1 MAHRNNRKFML
12 PKVKLAEIVL
22 FNPIEVLV
30 MDIYNCLNKDHKAMS
45 KLMQK
50 LASSKTVRERA
61 SIFEAIKTEL
71 MAQAETED
79 SFLRQAL
86 AGQTAPTPRYSH

>member
-1 MAHRNNRKFML
+1 
-12 PKVKLAEIVL
+12 
-22 FNPIEVLV
+22 

-61 SIFEAIKTEL
+61 SIFEAIKAEL
-71 MAQAETED
+71 IAEAEAED
-79 SFLRQAL
+79 SFLHQAL
-86 AGQTAPTPRYSH
+86 TGQSAPRLSH